1 MDDQSRQRMAQIL
14 AELAMDFQDQEDTES
29 TLRSIVEGAAAVVPG
44 TRWAGISLIE
54 GREVL
59 PRAPSDPLVAR
70 LDGLQSSTD
79 EGPCLSALRDHR
91 TVLIADM
98 AAETRWPRFCSAAVE
113 LGVGSLLS
121 FQLFVRRHNLG
132 ALNLYAGEPGVFDQ
146 DSIVIGELLAQH
158 ASVAL
163 IGASAVTQFRSAI
176 TSRDVIGQAKGL
188 LMHRENIDSTQAF
201 ALMLKTSQNTNVK
214 IVELA
219 HWIVEQH
226 NAERD
231 RR

>member
-14 AELAMDFQDQEDTES
+14 
-29 TLRSIVEGAAAVVPG
+29 IV
-44 TRWAGISLIE
+44 
-54 GREVL
+54 
-59 PRAPSDPLVAR
+59 
-70 LDGLQSSTD
+70 
-79 EGPCLSALRDHR
+79 
-91 TVLIADM
+91 DM
-98 AAETRWPRFCSAAVE
+98 AAETRWPRFCTAAVE
-113 LGVGSLLS
+113 FGVGSLLS

-132 ALNLYAGEPGVFDQ
+132 ALNLYAVEPGVFDQ

-163 IGASAVTQFRSAI
+163 IGASAVTQFRSAL

-188 LMHRENIDSTQAF
+188 LMHRENMDSTQAF
-201 ALMLKTSQNTNVK
+201 ALMLKTSQNANVK